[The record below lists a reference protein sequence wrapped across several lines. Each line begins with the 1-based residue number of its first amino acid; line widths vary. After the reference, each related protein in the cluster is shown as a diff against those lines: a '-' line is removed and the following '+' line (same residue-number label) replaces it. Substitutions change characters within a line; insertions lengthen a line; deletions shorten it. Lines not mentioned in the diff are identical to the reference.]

1 MLEDDKGLLSA
12 DNIVPVLRGDLAE
25 EYGDALADALNEL
38 SALITTEDLIEWNVS
53 TDIDKEEPADVATA
67 WLEEKGLL

>member
-1 MLEDDKGLLSA
+1 MVRA
-12 DNIVPVLRGDLAE
+12 DLAE

-38 SALITTEDLIEWNVS
+38 SALITTEDLIAWNVS